1 MKSSSSPLIAV
12 LALGVFGIITTEI
25 GIVGVLPLVGE
36 RFGVSTA
43 DAGWLVSVFALVVA
57 VCGPFTILLTSG
69 MNRKWVL
76 LGSIGVFAVANLVY
90 AFATDFGWM
99 LAFRVIPA
107 IVHPVFFAV
116 ALTTAARMVPAHEA
130 GKAATRIFAGVTVG
144 FALGVPLTAY
154 LGSQFS
160 LEAAF
165 LFGSLVNLGAF
176 VGIWKWLPSMPA
188 ERRISYS
195 GQLGI
200 LRKPL
205 LWLNL
210 GSIVLIFAAMFSTYS
225 YFADYLGQVAKMDG
239 TWVSAL
245 LVAFGV
251 VMIFGNSIFG
261 FLLQRNVVRTV
272 VAFPLVYVGAYALV
286 FAAGPYQIPMVAAVL
301 VWGLVHSGGLIVSQR
316 WVGLD
321 TADAPDFG
329 NSLFIS
335 FSNLGITV
343 GAALGGWSISTAGI
357 RQLPWSGAILA
368 GLALA
373 AIAVRVF
380 LLRRAELKVLVA

>member
-1 MKSSSSPLIAV
+1 MKSSSAPLVAV

-25 GIVGVLPLVGE
+25 GIVGVLPLVAE
-36 RFGVSTA
+36 RFSVSTA
-43 DAGWLVSVFALVVA
+43 DTWWLVSVFALVVA
-57 VCGPFTILLTSG
+57 VSGPFMVLLTSG
-69 MNRKWVL
+69 MNRKSVL
-76 LGSIGVFAVANLVY
+76 MGSIAVFAAANLVY

-99 LAFRVIPA
+99 VAFRIIPA

-116 ALTTAARMVPAHEA
+116 ALTTAARMVSAEKA

-160 LEAAF
+160 LETAF

-176 VGIWKWLPSMPA
+176 VGIWIWLPSIPA
-188 ERRISYS
+188 GQRATY
-195 GQLGI
+195 GDQLGI
-200 LRKPL
+200 LRRPM

-225 YFADYLGQVAKMDG
+225 YFAEYLGQVAKMDG
-239 TWVSAL
+239 MWVSAL

-251 VMIFGNSIFG
+251 VMVFGNSLFG
-261 FLLQRNVVRTV
+261 ALLERNVIRTA
-272 VAFPLVYVGAYALV
+272 VAFPLVYIGAYALV
-286 FAAGPYQIPMVAAVL
+286 FAAGPYQVPMVAAIL
-301 VWGLVHSGGLIVSQR
+301 VWGTLHWGGLIVSQR
-316 WVGLD
+316 WVSQD
-321 TADAPDFG
+321 TTDAPDFG

-343 GAALGGWSISTAGI
+343 GAALGGWSISTLGI
-357 RQLPWSGAILA
+357 RQLPWTGAILA

-373 AIAVRVF
+373 AIAARV
-380 LLRRAELKVLVA
+380 VLVRRSGLKTLVA

>member
-1 MKSSSSPLIAV
+1 MKSSSAPLVAV

-25 GIVGVLPLVGE
+25 GIVGVLPLVAE
-36 RFGVSTA
+36 RFSVSTA
-43 DAGWLVSVFALVVA
+43 DTGWLVSVFALVVA
-57 VCGPFTILLTSG
+57 VSGPFMVLLTSG
-69 MNRKWVL
+69 MNRKSVL
-76 LGSIGVFAVANLVY
+76 MGSIAVFAAANLVY

-99 LAFRVIPA
+99 VAFRIIPA

-116 ALTTAARMVPAHEA
+116 ALTTAARMVSVEKA

-160 LEAAF
+160 LETAF

-176 VGIWKWLPSMPA
+176 VGIWIWLPSIPA
-188 ERRISYS
+188 GQRATY
-195 GQLGI
+195 GDQLGI
-200 LRKPL
+200 LRRPM

-225 YFADYLGQVAKMDG
+225 YFAEYLGQVAKMDG
-239 TWVSAL
+239 MWVSAL

-251 VMIFGNSIFG
+251 VMVFGNSLFG
-261 FLLQRNVVRTV
+261 ALLERNVIRTA
-272 VAFPLVYVGAYALV
+272 VAFPLVYIGAYALV
-286 FAAGPYQIPMVAAVL
+286 YAAGPYQVPMVAAVL
-301 VWGLVHSGGLIVSQR
+301 VWGTLHSGGLIVSQR
-316 WVGLD
+316 WVSQD
-321 TADAPDFG
+321 TTDAPDFG

-343 GAALGGWSISTAGI
+343 GAALGGWSISTLGI
-357 RQLPWSGAILA
+357 RQLPWTGAILA

-373 AIAVRVF
+373 AIAARV
-380 LLRRAELKVLVA
+380 VLVRRSGLKTLVA

>member
-1 MKSSSSPLIAV
+1 MKSSSAPLVAV

-25 GIVGVLPLVGE
+25 GIVGVLPLVAE
-36 RFGVSTA
+36 RFSVSTA
-43 DAGWLVSVFALVVA
+43 DTGWLVSVFALVVA
-57 VCGPFTILLTSG
+57 VSGPFMVLLTSG
-69 MNRKWVL
+69 MNRKSVL
-76 LGSIGVFAVANLVY
+76 MGSIAVFAVANLVY

-99 LAFRVIPA
+99 VAFRIIPA

-116 ALTTAARMVPAHEA
+116 ALTTAARMVSAEKA

-160 LEAAF
+160 LETAF

-176 VGIWKWLPSMPA
+176 VGIWIWLPSIPA
-188 ERRISYS
+188 GQRATY
-195 GQLGI
+195 GDQLGI
-200 LRKPL
+200 LRRPM

-210 GSIVLIFAAMFSTYS
+210 GSVVLIFAAMFSTYS
-225 YFADYLGQVAKMDG
+225 YFAEYLGQVAKMDG
-239 TWVSAL
+239 MWVSAL

-251 VMIFGNSIFG
+251 VMVFGNSLFG
-261 FLLQRNVVRTV
+261 ALLERNVIRTA
-272 VAFPLVYVGAYALV
+272 VAFPLVYIGAYALV
-286 FAAGPYQIPMVAAVL
+286 FAAGPYQVPMVAAIL
-301 VWGLVHSGGLIVSQR
+301 VWGTLHSGGLIVSQR
-316 WVGLD
+316 WVSQD
-321 TADAPDFG
+321 TTDAPDFG

-343 GAALGGWSISTAGI
+343 GAALGGWSISTLGI
-357 RQLPWSGAILA
+357 RQLPWTGAILA

-373 AIAVRVF
+373 AIAARV
-380 LLRRAELKVLVA
+380 VLVRRSGLKTLVA

>member
-1 MKSSSSPLIAV
+1 MKSSSAPLIAV

-57 VCGPFTILLTSG
+57 VSGPFTVLLTSG
-69 MNRKWVL
+69 LNRKWVL
-76 LGSIGVFAVANLVY
+76 MGSIAVFAVANFVY
-90 AFATDFGWM
+90 AYATDFGWM
-99 LAFRVIPA
+99 LTFRVIPA
-107 IVHPVFFAV
+107 VVHPVFFAV
-116 ALTTAARMVPAHEA
+116 ALATAARMVSAQEA

-165 LFGSLVNLGAF
+165 LFGSIVNLGAF
-176 VGIWKWLPSMPA
+176 VGIWIWLPSMPA
-188 ERRISYS
+188 GRRTSYGS
-195 GQLGI
+195 QLGV
-200 LRKPL
+200 LRRPL

-210 GSIVLIFAAMFSTYS
+210 AFIVLIFAAMFSTYS

-239 TWVSAL
+239 RWVSAL
-245 LVAFGV
+245 LLVFGV
-251 VMIFGNSIFG
+251 VMVFGNSLFG
-261 FLLQRNVVRTV
+261 VLLDRNLIRTV

-286 FAAGPYQIPMVAAVL
+286 FAVGSYQVPMVAAIL
-301 VWGLVHSGGLIVSQR
+301 IWGTVHSGGLIVSQR
-316 WVGLD
+316 YVGLD
-321 TADAPDFG
+321 TADAPEFG

-335 FSNLGITV
+335 FSNLGITA
-343 GAALGGWSISTAGI
+343 GAALGGWSISTVGI
-357 RQLPWSGAILA
+357 RQLPWTGAILA

-373 AIAVRVF
+373 VMAVRLV
-380 LLRRAELKVLVA
+380 LVRRARLNALVA